1 MNDWIFK
8 KNRLCKEFL
17 FKDFIE
23 SIRFI
28 NKIGEEA
35 ESLNHHPTIINTY
48 NKVYLELWT
57 HSENKVTELDHQ
69 LKKRIDYINENLQN
83 ENYSV

>member
-17 FKDFIE
+17 FKDFNE

-57 HSENKVTELDHQ
+57 HTENKVTELDHQ
-69 LKKRIDYINENLQN
+69 LKKRIDYINKNLQN

>member
-1 MNDWIFK
+1 MNDWILK

-17 FKDFIE
+17 FKDFNE

-57 HSENKVTELDHQ
+57 HTENKVTELDYQ

>member
-1 MNDWIFK
+1 MNDWILK

-17 FKDFIE
+17 FKDFNE

-57 HSENKVTELDHQ
+57 HTENKVTELDHQ
-69 LKKRIDYINENLQN
+69 LKKRIDSINENLQN

>member
-17 FKDFIE
+17 FKDFNE

>member
-57 HSENKVTELDHQ
+57 HTENKVTELDHQ

>member
-1 MNDWIFK
+1 MNDWILK

-17 FKDFIE
+17 FKDFKE

>member
-1 MNDWIFK
+1 MNDWILK

-17 FKDFIE
+17 FKDFNE